1 MKIAIIENNLVANA
15 IEVEP
20 TEIDGA
26 PLSAIDYARLL
37 LPDAH
42 VELLPDGAGIGWA
55 WTAEAGFQAPVV
67 PQTELPATP
76 LVPVSVSMRQAKRAL
91 LAAGLLDLADQAIA
105 GIPDDTARRAAQIDW
120 TSATDVRR
128 DWPLVASIAQ
138 ALGLTDQQIDALF
151 VAASQL

>member
-1 MKIAIIENNLVANA
+1 MEYALINAGAVVNRIVADADFVALIA
-15 IEVEP
+15 
-20 TEIDGA
+20 DQ
-26 PLSAIDYARLL
+26 YQ
-37 LPDAH
+37 H
-42 VELLPDGAGIGWA
+42 VEQLPEGSPVGIGWA
-55 WTAEAGFQAPVV
+55 WSVDGGFIAPAAPEV
-67 PQTELPATP
+67 PVIPVPA
-76 LVPVSVSMRQAKRAL
+76 VPVSVSMRQAKRAL

-105 GIPDDTARRAAQIDW
+105 GIADDTERRAAQIDW

>member
-1 MKIAIIENNLVANA
+1 MPYYAQINAAGIVTGVADLA
-15 IEVEP
+15 GVVDEP
-20 TEIDGA
+20 HMVSIDGMR
-26 PLSAIDYARLL
+26 I
-37 LPDAH
+37 
-42 VELLPDGAGIGWA
+42 ELIGQHCDLTDGVAV
-55 WTAEAGFQAPVV
+55 FAPVSVV
-67 PQTELPATP
+67 PA
-76 LVPVSVSMRQAKRAL
+76 VPVSVSMRQAKRAL

-105 GIPDDTARRAAQIDW
+105 GISDDNERRAAQIDW